1 MSKWSVLAV
10 SMFLLVACASESSY
24 QKTTATFT
32 ECSAD
37 DIQISDVNT
46 SGANSWKAICRN
58 NAMIYKCSKQ
68 GCTEVK

>member
-1 MSKWSVLAV
+1 MSKLSVLV
-10 SMFLLVACASESSY
+10 LGISLLVGCASESSY
-24 QKTTATFT
+24 QKTTAGFT

-58 NAMIYKCSKQ
+58 NANIYRCSKQ